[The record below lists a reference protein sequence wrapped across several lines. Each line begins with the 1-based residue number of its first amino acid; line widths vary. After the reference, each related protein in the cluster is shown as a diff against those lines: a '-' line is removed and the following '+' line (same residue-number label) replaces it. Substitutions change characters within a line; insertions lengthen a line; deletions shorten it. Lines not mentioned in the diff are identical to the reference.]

1 MRYLLVKVLLTV
13 SPFRYLLPPQL
24 PCASTADRFFSRLFS
39 CSYELRLP
47 QLLYF
52 DKHLRC
58 PGCGMLALLTPL
70 LCVPRSPRHGE

>member
-13 SPFRYLLPPQL
+13 SPFRYVLPPQL

-39 CSYELRLP
+39 CSYELLLP

-58 PGCGMLALLTPL
+58 RGVWDARPSYRTALR
-70 LCVPRSPRHGE
+70 PRSPRGGE